1 VRPVWLASGGLLAA
15 LVCTQ
20 GPPGLPLLLATSGIL
35 GALLAAAT
43 RRPAL
48 AAVLVGVAVIALR
61 VALGDLL
68 REPPTAVEASTE
80 GRWSAQVLAVAS
92 PRDGE
97 QRATLGLDLADGSA
111 ALVVYASLPRYPA
124 LTTGDRLQ
132 VAGLLRPPPSEGGF
146 ADYLRRNGVSATLQG
161 RSMELGTGAGDL
173 LQGLRRRLD
182 ELLAKV
188 LPEPHAGLASGLLV
202 GLRERVDRDLAA
214 DFTTAGVSHVVA
226 ISGWNIALVGGLV
239 GALTRPLGR
248 RPRSLLIVAVVAFY
262 TVIAGASASVVRAA
276 LMAAVVLLARESG
289 RRGQAAGALG
299 LAACAM
305 LLIDP
310 STVSD
315 PGFQLSLAATGGLL
329 AWGEPLRQGLV
340 RRLPALPGWLV
351 ESLAISLAAQAA
363 TLPLVLFTFGR
374 LSLVAP
380 LANLLMAPVVGPAM
394 LAGFV
399 ALLVGGLAALGAPAA
414 VTAVG
419 TAAGWAVLS
428 SMIAI
433 ARLAASVPLASVE
446 LPQPWSGIG
455 AAIAAMLLVL
465 VGSRPGRERVA
476 RLWALAR
483 RGAGGSRNRAA
494 GPPTDGSAISGS
506 PGPTRRPPHG
516 TRDRRPALAGLL
528 AGVVLLAAVGFAAAA
543 RPDARLRMTVLDVGQ
558 GDAVLL
564 EGPAGGRILVDGGP
578 DPDLLLRQ
586 LDARLPA
593 WDRRLDLVILT
604 HPHEDHVAG
613 LALLLDRYQVS
624 ATAEPGMLG
633 PGPGYAAFRAAL
645 RRYPLPHRSLFRGDR
660 LTLDG
665 ARIEVAWP
673 IAGTVSERPPD
684 DGTGINN
691 VSIVLDVRFGH
702 RRWLLNGDAEQDV
715 DPSLLAGGLGGRV
728 DVLKVAHHGSR
739 TASTAAFLEAVRPA
753 VAIVSAGSGNPYG
766 HPAAATLDRLRAAG
780 ARVLRTD
787 QDGSVTVSTDGEDQ
801 RVAVSGARRE
811 SGWLPAVALG
821 YDRVSAL
828 RTPGAASGGWSCGV
842 PLAPRIARWSSPTGT
857 KPPGSSLDST
867 RPTGTGRTPPLSPT
881 WPPSW
886 RYGRLAAVGPSTAGW
901 SRPPPSSTT
910 STSSSRRPSAVAS
923 PTGSRVPAG

>member
-1 VRPVWLASGGLLAA
+1 VRPVWLGCGGLLAA

-20 GPPGLPLLLATSGIL
+20 GPPGLPLVLAASGIV
-35 GALLAAAT
+35 GSLLAAGA

-48 AAVLVGVAVIALR
+48 AAMLVGIALIALR

-68 REPPTAVEASTE
+68 REPPTALEASTE

-92 PRDGE
+92 PRDGG
-97 QRATLGLDLADGSA
+97 QRATLGLDLADGSGP
-111 ALVVYASLPRYPA
+111 LVVYGSLPRYPS
-124 LTTGDRLQ
+124 LTAGDRLQ
-132 VAGLLRPPPSEGGF
+132 VEGELRPPPSEGAF
-146 ADYLRRNGVSATLQG
+146 ADYLRRSGISATLRG
-161 RSMELGTGAGDL
+161 RSMELVAGPGDA

-188 LPEPHAGLASGLLV
+188 LPEPHAGLASGLLI

-248 RPRSLLIVAVVAFY
+248 RPRSLLIVAVVAVY

-299 LAACAM
+299 LAAGAM
-305 LLIDP
+305 LLLDP
-310 STVSD
+310 STVTD
-315 PGFQLSLAATGGLL
+315 PGFELSLAATGGLL

-340 RRLPALPGWLV
+340 RRLPALPSWLL

-363 TLPLVLFTFGR
+363 TLPLVLLAFGR
-374 LSLVAP
+374 LSLIAP

-414 VTAVG
+414 VIAVG
-419 TAAGWAVLS
+419 SAVGWAVLGA
-428 SMIAI
+428 MIAV
-433 ARLAASVPLASVE
+433 ARLAAAVPLASVE
-446 LPQPWSGIG
+446 LPAPWAGIC

-465 VGSRPGRERVA
+465 AGSRHGRERVA

-494 GPPTDGSAISGS
+494 GPATGGSIGGS
-506 PGPTRRPPHG
+506 PGPTRRPMHRA
-516 TRDRRPALAGLL
+516 RDRRPVLVGLL
-528 AGVVLLAAVGFAAAA
+528 AAAVLLAAVGFAAAA
-543 RPDARLRMTVLDVGQ
+543 RPEARLRMTVLDVGQ
-558 GDAVLL
+558 GDAILL

-578 DPDLLLRQ
+578 DPDLLVRQ

-613 LALLLDRYQVS
+613 LALLLDRYRVS

-633 PGPGYAAFRAAL
+633 PGPGDAAFRAAL
-645 RRYPLPHRSLFRGDR
+645 RRSPRPHRSLFRGDH

-673 IAGTVSERPPD
+673 IAGTVPERPPD

-702 RRWLLNGDAEQDV
+702 RRWLLNGDVEQAV

-739 TASTAAFLEAVRPA
+739 TASTAAFLDAVRPA
-753 VAIVSAGSGNPYG
+753 VAIVSAGAGNPYG

-787 QDGSVTVSTDGEDQ
+787 RDGSVTVSTDGEDQ
-801 RVAVSGARRE
+801 RLAVSGPRPA
-811 SGWLPAVALG
+811 SWSPPAVALQTG
-821 YDRVSAL
+821 RLGAG
-828 RTPGAASGGWSCGV
+828 RTPGGQVAGWFCGV

-857 KPPGSSLDST
+857 KPPASSSDST
-867 RPTGTGRTPPLSPT
+867 RPTGTSPTPPRSPTLPPT
-881 WPPSW
+881 WPN
-886 RYGRLAAVGPSTAGW
+886 GRPGGVGPSTGGW
-901 SRPPPSSTT
+901 SRSPPFSTT
-910 STSSSRRPSAVAS
+910 STSSSRWPSTAAFD
-923 PTGSRVPAG
+923 TASRVPAG

>member
-1 VRPVWLASGGLLAA
+1 VRPVWLATGALLAA
-15 LVCTQ
+15 LVFTQ
-20 GPPGLPLLLATSGIL
+20 GPMGLPLLLAAGGVL
-35 GALLAAAT
+35 GSLLAAGT

-48 AAVLVGVAVIALR
+48 AAMFVGIAVVALR
-61 VALGDLL
+61 IAPGDLL
-68 REPPTAVEASTE
+68 RTPPAAIEASTE
-80 GRWSAQVLAVAS
+80 GRWPAQVLAVGS
-92 PRDGE
+92 PRDGG
-97 QRATLGLDLADGSA
+97 QRATLALDLADHSGP
-111 ALVVYASLPRYPA
+111 LVVYASLPRYPS

-132 VAGLLRPPPSEGGF
+132 VDGLLRPPPSEGGF
-146 ADYLRRNGVSATLQG
+146 ADYLRRSGISATL
-161 RSMELGTGAGDL
+161 RSRSIELVAGPGDA

-248 RPRSLLIVAVVAFY
+248 RPRSLLIVAVVAMY
-262 TVIAGASASVVRAA
+262 TVIAGASPSVVRAA

-305 LLIDP
+305 LLLDP
-310 STVSD
+310 STVND

-329 AWGEPLRQGLV
+329 AWGEPLRRGLV
-340 RRLPALPGWLV
+340 RRLPALPAWLV

-363 TLPLVLFTFGR
+363 TLPLVLLVFRR
-374 LSLVAP
+374 LSLIAP

-399 ALLVGGLAALGAPAA
+399 ALLIGGLAELGAPGA

-419 TAAGWAVLS
+419 SAAGWAVLGG
-428 SMIAI
+428 MIAV
-433 ARLAASVPLASVE
+433 ARLTAAVPLASVE
-446 LPQPWSGIG
+446 LPEPWAGIS

-465 VGSRPGRERVA
+465 VGSRRGREPVA
-476 RLWALAR
+476 WLWSLAR
-483 RGAGGSRNRAA
+483 GRTVGSGKPAA
-494 GPPTDGSAISGS
+494 GPVPDGSSIGGS
-506 PGPTRRPPHG
+506 PAARRHPSHG
-516 TRDRRPALAGLL
+516 TGDRRPALAGLL
-528 AGVVLLAAVGFAAAA
+528 ATVVLLAAVGFAAGA
-543 RPDARLRMTVLDVGQ
+543 RPEARLRMTVLDVGQ
-558 GDAVLL
+558 GDAILL

-613 LALLLDRYQVS
+613 LALLLDRYRVS

-645 RRYPLPHRSLFRGDR
+645 QRSPRPHRSLFRGDR

-665 ARIEVAWP
+665 ARIDVAWP
-673 IAGTVSERPPD
+673 IARTVPERPPD

-702 RRWLLNGDAEQDV
+702 RRWLLNGDVEEAV

-728 DVLKVAHHGSR
+728 DALKVAHHGSR
-739 TASTAAFLEAVRPA
+739 SASTAAFLEAIRPA
-753 VAIVSAGSGNPYG
+753 VAIVSAGRGNPYG

-801 RVAVSGARRE
+801 LLAVSGPHPASWSPPPVATRTAR
-811 SGWLPAVALG
+811 VAAG
-821 YDRVSAL
+821 
-828 RTPGAASGGWSCGV
+828 RTPGAPVAGWSCGV
-842 PLAPRIARWSSPTGT
+842 PLASRIARWSSPTGA
-857 KPPGSSLDST
+857 KPPASSLDSIH
-867 RPTGTGRTPPLSPT
+867 PAGTSPTPPRSPT
-881 WPPSW
+881 WPPSSPN
-886 RYGRLAAVGPSTAGW
+886 GQPAGVGASTPGW
-901 SRPPPSSTT
+901 SRPRPFSTT
-910 STSSSRRPSAVAS
+910 STSSSRRPSAAAS
-923 PTGSRVPAG
+923 RMVSRVPAG

>member
-1 VRPVWLASGGLLAA
+1 VRPVWLATGGLLAA

-20 GPPGLPLLLATSGIL
+20 GPPGLPLLLAAIGIVGSL
-35 GALLAAAT
+35 MAAAT
-43 RRPAL
+43 RRSAL
-48 AAVLVGVAVIALR
+48 AAVFVGIAFIALR

-68 REPPTAVEASTE
+68 REPPSAVEAATE

-97 QRATLGLDLADGSA
+97 QRATLGLDLPDGSA

-124 LTTGDRLQ
+124 LTTGGRLQ

-146 ADYLRRNGVSATLQG
+146 ADYLRRNGISATLQA
-161 RSMELGTGAGDL
+161 RSMELGAGPSDV
-173 LQGLRRRLD
+173 LQGLRGRLD

-188 LPEPHAGLASGLLV
+188 LPEPQAGLASGLLV

-239 GALTRPLGR
+239 GALTRRLR
-248 RPRSLLIVAVVAFY
+248 RRSRSLLIVVVVAGY
-262 TVIAGASASVVRAA
+262 TLIAGASASVVRAA

-305 LLIDP
+305 LLVDP

-329 AWGEPLRQGLV
+329 AWGEPLRQGLA
-340 RRLPALPGWLV
+340 RRLPALPDWLT

-363 TLPLVLFTFGR
+363 TLPLVLLAFGR

-380 LANLLMAPVVGPAM
+380 LANLLMAPFIAPAM
-394 LAGFV
+394 LAAFI
-399 ALLVGGLAALGAPAA
+399 ALLIGGLAALGAPAA
-414 VTAVG
+414 VVAVG
-419 TAAGWAVLS
+419 SAVGWAVLGA
-428 SMIAI
+428 MIGI
-433 ARLAASVPLASVE
+433 ARLAAAVPLASVE
-446 LPQPWSGIG
+446 LPDPWSGIS
-455 AAIAAMLLVL
+455 AAIAGMLLAL
-465 VGSRPGRERVA
+465 AGSRRGRKWVA
-476 RLWALAR
+476 RLRAVAR
-483 RGAGGSRNRAA
+483 RGPGSSRRAVAPTAGS
-494 GPPTDGSAISGS
+494 SSVLS
-506 PGPTRRPPHG
+506 PAPGGRRPRPR
-516 TRDRRPALAGLL
+516 TRDRTPALAGLL
-528 AGVVLLAAVGFAAAA
+528 AAVVLLAAVGFAAAA
-543 RPDARLRMTVLDVGQ
+543 RPESRLRMTVLDVGQ
-558 GDAVLL
+558 GDAILL

-578 DPDLLLRQ
+578 DPDRLLRE

-613 LALLLDRYQVS
+613 LALLLDRYRVS
-624 ATAEPGMLG
+624 ATAEPGMRG
-633 PGPGYAAFRAAL
+633 PGPGYAAFREAL
-645 RRYPLPHRSLFRGDR
+645 RRAPRPHRSLFRGDH

-665 ARIEVAWP
+665 ARIDVAWP
-673 IAGTVSERPPD
+673 IAGTVPERPAD

-702 RRWLLNGDAEQDV
+702 RRWLLNGDVEEAV
-715 DPSLLAGGLGGRV
+715 DPSLLAAGLGGRV

-739 TASTAAFLEAVRPA
+739 TASTAAFLDAVQPA
-753 VAIVSAGSGNPYG
+753 VAIVSAGAGNPYG
-766 HPAAATLDRLRAAG
+766 HPAAATLDRLRAVG

-787 QDGSVTVSTDGEDQ
+787 QDGSVTISTDGEDL
-801 RVAVSGARRE
+801 RVAASGPRSQAG
-811 SGWLPAVALG
+811 SPPAVASRAG
-821 YDRVSAL
+821 RQAAGQA
-828 RTPGAASGGWSCGV
+828 PGTGVAAWSCGL

-857 KPPGSSLDST
+857 KPPASSVDSI
-867 RPTGTGRTPPLSPT
+867 RPSGTSRMPARSPT
-881 WPPSW
+881 WPVTWPSGQP
-886 RYGRLAAVGPSTAGW
+886 RRVDPSTGSW

-910 STSSSRRPSAVAS
+910 STSSSPRPSAAAS
-923 PTGSRVPAG
+923 VMANPVPAG